1 MAESTPMPPDYQP
14 TRAEYDGAIKDM
26 AWAAEQEVAKRD
38 KRIAELEP
46 AYALLKRIAEK
57 AVEPMSDSA
66 DPNKTLGQ
74 IRSEMVPL
82 LQEAV
87 SFFMVRE
94 RPIDDWHY
102 QHGWDERG

>member
-1 MAESTPMPPDYQP
+1 MQRPSLEDQIRDYAV
-14 TRAEYDGAIKDM
+14 TAD
-26 AWAAEQEVAKRD
+26 VAKDARSTRD
-38 KRIAELEP
+38 EFRRLDARIAELEP

-57 AVEPMSDSA
+57 AVEPMSESA

-87 SFFMVRE
+87 SFFMARE
-94 RPIDDWHY
+94 QPTDDWHY
-102 QHGWDERG
+102 QHGWDEHG